1 MSFNKKYNT
10 PDPERHGIYHDVS
23 AELNGIS
30 DQDRNEEVSLGN
42 WNSLVYNNNLF
53 VNPKVESISST
64 TDNSIYLLPPYKPPR
79 VDEQFF
85 IENWYNRRQMGANN
99 PPTLS
104 DYQESY
110 GENGGYVGDNV
121 VGTNFYY
128 RFYCDCYTYS
138 RDGFSNLRE
147 DQSHFENYQVVIL
160 I

>member
-1 MSFNKKYNT
+1 
-10 PDPERHGIYHDVS
+10 
-23 AELNGIS
+23 
-30 DQDRNEEVSLGN
+30 
-42 WNSLVYNNNLF
+42 
-53 VNPKVESISST
+53 
-64 TDNSIYLLPPYKPPR
+64 
-79 VDEQFF
+79 
-85 IENWYNRRQMGANN
+85 MGANN

-147 DQSHFENYQVVIL
+147 DQSHFENVPGGYTNLRVMNRGGDQGPSVPYIWTVKDLYPSYMLPGFVGFGWEEGSNPSLIDITNHNNIARGIQTWMNNKSQALYDFASTRPMVIEPLSL
-160 I
+160 IHI